1 MSGLGT
7 LAPSAKWVLS
17 VGAMVLLSG
26 TFELPLLDRDE
37 PRFSR
42 ATVEMSERGDWIIPY
57 FNGDYRFDKPP
68 LTYWW
73 MGIHHW
79 LFGVNEFSS
88 RLHAIISTLL
98 VAGWM
103 ILRGRQWVGEEGAKW
118 GALIWLLNLQIWQH
132 GRLALADMPMILG
145 VCLAMDGLWNSFYG
159 EKSEQIKGP
168 LFLWGGISLGFLAKG
183 PIVLAIPLFVWIA
196 LLFTKKV
203 SFAQTNQCR
212 PVLGIT
218 VSLAVVGCWGI
229 PALLMTEGAYGEE
242 GIGKHVVER
251 GVSSFND
258 RSYTPF
264 FYLGTFF
271 LSSFPWCL
279 RLKSLASSFFPV
291 RGLNER
297 FYLLFWFLAPVL
309 IFTFYSTQL
318 PHYLLPGFPALFLL
332 LGKSIGAESNH
343 KKKSIPVIEIV
354 FSILLV
360 GVMMEGDHLVDE
372 NFPFPLVACL
382 AVVLFS
388 FLWMP
393 WLCIK
398 RKILPFVFALL
409 LLCFSS
415 FAAAKILRSQHLTL
429 RIAKEVGVKPDQNIF
444 RTSSF
449 SEPSLV
455 YYLGGPWKFEAQ
467 DSIAGNSNRK
477 VRIEKEQPEDLANW
491 KKISGFNPGRGKIEE
506 VWVQSP

>member
-168 LFLWGGISLGFLAKG
+168 LFLWGGISL
-183 PIVLAIPLFVWIA
+183 
-196 LLFTKKV
+196 
-203 SFAQTNQCR
+203 
-212 PVLGIT
+212 
-218 VSLAVVGCWGI
+218 
-229 PALLMTEGAYGEE
+229 
-242 GIGKHVVER
+242 
-251 GVSSFND
+251 
-258 RSYTPF
+258 
-264 FYLGTFF
+264 
-271 LSSFPWCL
+271 
-279 RLKSLASSFFPV
+279 
-291 RGLNER
+291 
-297 FYLLFWFLAPVL
+297 
-309 IFTFYSTQL
+309 
-318 PHYLLPGFPALFLL
+318 
-332 LGKSIGAESNH
+332 
-343 KKKSIPVIEIV
+343 
-354 FSILLV
+354 
-360 GVMMEGDHLVDE
+360 
-372 NFPFPLVACL
+372 
-382 AVVLFS
+382 
-388 FLWMP
+388 
-393 WLCIK
+393 
-398 RKILPFVFALL
+398 
-409 LLCFSS
+409 
-415 FAAAKILRSQHLTL
+415 
-429 RIAKEVGVKPDQNIF
+429 
-444 RTSSF
+444 
-449 SEPSLV
+449 
-455 YYLGGPWKFEAQ
+455 
-467 DSIAGNSNRK
+467 
-477 VRIEKEQPEDLANW
+477 
-491 KKISGFNPGRGKIEE
+491 
-506 VWVQSP
+506 